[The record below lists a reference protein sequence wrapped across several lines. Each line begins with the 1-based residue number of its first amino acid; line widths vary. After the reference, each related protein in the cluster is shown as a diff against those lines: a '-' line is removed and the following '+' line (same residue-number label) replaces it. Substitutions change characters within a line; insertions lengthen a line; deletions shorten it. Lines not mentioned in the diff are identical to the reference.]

1 MGGKGPRA
9 FGASLVVELTIRQ
22 NDSSYGAGIA
32 KPYTKSTFPCAPYVH
47 VLRPLRAVAG
57 SAGRNYVVDFAAAP
71 CNVRNDMVK
80 LAALR
85 AREKPLDRIRLLS

>member
-32 KPYTKSTFPCAPYVH
+32 KPYT
-47 VLRPLRAVAG
+47 
-57 SAGRNYVVDFAAAP
+57 
-71 CNVRNDMVK
+71 
-80 LAALR
+80 
-85 AREKPLDRIRLLS
+85 